1 MKRREA
7 LKNVSLFVSGTL
19 AIPTGSILLNSC
31 SNPTKELE
39 WNPGDI
45 FKDITTWLQKK
56 D

>member
-1 MKRREA
+1 MI
-7 LKNVSLFVSGTL
+7 NYGDN
-19 AIPTGSILLNSC
+19 SIAK
-31 SNPTKELE
+31 KELE